1 MKDQDILSAVTNQL
15 SLASSEPNDGTISN
29 EKALGY
35 YLGLPDG
42 KEVEG
47 RSQVTS
53 TDVADAIEWIMPQVM
68 KAFTQTHEVVT
79 FDPVHSGDELQAEL
93 ETQYTYEVLMKQNK
107 GFIAIHTFVKDAL
120 MQRLGIL
127 KVFVEE
133 DTQTDTQEFSGVS
146 EEEIQALLMSEGTDI
161 LAMSPTKLMDPM
173 TGQEIVTYEVRVAYT
188 KVHKRIVVDT
198 VPPEQFRVS
207 SNHNSIDVCSAPFS
221 AQVFHL
227 TGSELLNLGIS
238 KKVIEELAPGDD
250 DDDTSYR
257 FEMQGE
263 STNNTWVDDQFATKE
278 FEVAECY
285 MQLDVNEDGHA
296 EYVKVLVAGGDSPTH
311 VLIVDEIDSPPWIT
325 TTAILM
331 SHKMKGMS
339 ITDRLKEIQDQK
351 TTLWRNMFDNMYLQ
365 NNQRNAVVE
374 NQVNLDDLLV
384 SRPGGIV
391 RVKRLD
397 AIQPLATPQMG
408 ADAYNMMKYLD
419 EVKAG
424 RTGVSADGPVAPQNI
439 GDNVGS
445 EGLEKLMTAKEEL
458 VGLVVRVIAE
468 TGIKPLCVR
477 IRDLACKHLD
487 TIHDFKFRGV
497 WKKVQPS
504 KWMERTSCTVRVGT
518 GSGDRRQQLVALTQV
533 LTIQEKALANPGQ
546 ALVTESKVYS
556 TLDDFCKFAGL
567 NGANK
572 YFVDPESDEGKQ
584 LRKNID
590 ESQKT
595 AKEKSD
601 KTEAIMLEAQVKV
614 AKAEKEKSEAQII
627 NTQLKHNVDMQKNEI
642 QSLKQAHESEL
653 ASVKLQ
659 LEELRI
665 MSDGQKQNDEL
676 TFKYWD
682 ATNRH
687 SIEMARVEKDAEKQL
702 NADISANKG
711 TLNE

>member
-1 MKDQDILSAVTNQL
+1 MNEEDILTAVTNQL
-15 SLASSEPNDGTISN
+15 SLASSEPNDGNISN
-29 EKALGY
+29 EKALEL

-79 FDPVHSGDELQAEL
+79 FDPVHAGDELQAEL

-133 DTQTDTQEFSGVS
+133 DTQTDTEEFSGVS
-146 EEEIQALLMSEGTDI
+146 EEEIQVLLMTEGTEI
-161 LAMSPTKLMDPM
+161 LAMSPTKLVDPM
-173 TGQEIVTYEVRVAYT
+173 TGHEITTYEIRVVYT

-198 VPPEQFRVS
+198 VPPEQFRVN
-207 SNHNSIDVCSAPFS
+207 SNHNSIDVNCAAFT

-238 KKVIEELAPGDD
+238 KKVIEELAPGEDND
-250 DDDTSYR
+250 NSSYR

-263 STNNTWVDDQFATKE
+263 ATNNTWMSDQLATTV

-285 MQLDVNEDGHA
+285 IQLDVNEDGYA
-296 EYVKVLVAGGDSPTH
+296 EYVKVLVHGGDSPTK
-311 VLIVDEIDSPPWIT
+311 VLLVDEIDSPPWIT

-339 ITDRLKEIQDQK
+339 ITDRLKEVQEQK

-397 AIQPLATPQMG
+397 AIRPLETPQMG
-408 ADAYNMMKYLD
+408 ADSYNMMKYLD

-424 RTGVSADGPVAPQNI
+424 RTGVSADGPSAPQNI
-439 GDNVGS
+439 GDNIGS
-445 EGLEKLMTAKEEL
+445 EGLDQLMSSKEEL
-458 VGLVVRVIAE
+458 VGLIVRVIAE

-477 IRDLACKHLD
+477 IRDLACRHLD

-497 WKKVQPS
+497 WKKIQPS
-504 KWMERTSCTVRVGT
+504 TWRERTSCTVRVGT
-518 GSGDRRQQLVALTQV
+518 GSGDRRQQLAALTQV

-546 ALVTESKVYS
+546 ALVTEGKVYA
-556 TLDDFCKFAGL
+556 TLDDLCKFAGL

-572 YFVDPESDEGKQ
+572 YFVDPESDEGKK

-590 ESQKT
+590 DSQVE
-595 AKEKSD
+595 AKKKQDDS
-601 KTEAIMLEAQVKV
+601 EAKMLEAQVKI
-614 AKAEKEKSEAQII
+614 ARAEKEKSEAQTI
-627 NTQLKHNVDMQKNEI
+627 NVQLKHNVDMQKNEI
-642 QSLKQAHESEL
+642 ESLKQMHEAEL

-659 LEELRI
+659 LEELKL

-687 SIEMARVEKDAEKQL
+687 SIEMARVEKDANKQL
-702 NADISANKG
+702 NSDIAANKG